1 MQPLALPDCV
11 PAAISVWQLALD
23 LQAPLAKVD
32 VQLLSD
38 EERARIA
45 RLHHPADRMR
55 AVAGRAALRRL
66 LGAALSCAPQYLRF
80 GAGRHGKPHL
90 LGQQG
95 PAFNLSHAGEYV
107 LIALGGD
114 GIDAVGVDVE
124 RCDPAADIAALA
136 PYALTAQERQALEH
150 AAQPAAIFF
159 DFWSA
164 KEAALKA
171 LGVGVSEHLLELG
184 VQYRPGPGL
193 QLLHRV
199 AHWPALRGCR
209 LPAPSQY
216 SAALAWHTK
225 D

>member
-23 LQAPLAKVD
+23 LHAPLAPAD
-32 VQLLSD
+32 LQLLSD
-38 EERARIA
+38 EERMRIA

-55 AVAGRAALRRL
+55 AGAGRAALRRL
-66 LGAALSCAPQYLRF
+66 LAATLSCAPQRVRF
-80 GAGRHGKPHL
+80 GAGRHGKPYL

-95 PAFNLSHAGEYV
+95 PAFNVAHAGEFV

-124 RCDPAADIAALA
+124 RHDAAVDVTALTPYALA
-136 PYALTAQERQALEH
+136 PQEREALDDEVQA
-150 AAQPAAIFF
+150 AAIFF
-159 DFWSA
+159 DIWSA

-171 LGVGVSEHLLELG
+171 LGVGVSEHLLQLS
-184 VQYRPGPGL
+184 VQRQSGYGL
-193 QLLHRV
+193 RLHHRV
-199 AHWPALRGCR
+199 AHWPALKGCL

>member
-23 LQAPLAKVD
+23 LQAPLAPAD
-32 VQLLSD
+32 LQLLSD
-38 EERARIA
+38 EERARIG

-66 LGAALSCAPQYLRF
+66 LGAALSCAPQHLRF
-80 GAGRHGKPHL
+80 GAGQHGKPHL
-90 LGQQG
+90 LGPQRL
-95 PAFNLSHAGEYV
+95 AFNVSHAGEYV

-124 RCDPAADIAALA
+124 RRDPVADVAALA

-150 AAQPAAIFF
+150 EAQPAATFF
-159 DFWSA
+159 DIWSA

-171 LGVGVSEHLLELG
+171 LGVGVSEHLLQLG
-184 VQYRPGPGL
+184 VQHRPGPGL
-193 QLLHRV
+193 QLRHRV
-199 AHWPALRGCR
+199 AHWPALRGCQ
-209 LPAPSQY
+209 LPAPFQY